1 MQSKLLTAAIFFTI
15 LFLVF
20 NGSSAATAELYQL
33 APPFHNL
40 PDPFAHLPLRPLV
53 AIPALILFGV
63 YFYKRRKS
71 AKE

>member
-15 LFLVF
+15 LFLAF

-33 APPFHNL
+33 APPFHDL
-40 PDPFAHLPLRPLV
+40 PDLFAHLPLRPFV
-53 AIPALILFGV
+53 AVPALILFGAF
-63 YFYKRRKS
+63 FYRRRKA